1 MNFYSTT
8 CFRNKFNKDRK
19 YYVGIVIQFCKNQK
33 IQKLNA
39 RNVNIYFAFIVLKV
53 NIQPLK
59 RDIMSVFRNIEA
71 MIVHFV
77 FQGGLELLM
86 MLIILKYLSV

>member
-1 MNFYSTT
+1 MNFFCTT

-39 RNVNIYFAFIVLKV
+39 RNVNMHFAFIVLKV
-53 NIQPLK
+53 KILLPPKLKINIF
-59 RDIMSVFRNIEA
+59 SVFRNIEA

-77 FQGGLELLM
+77 FRSGLELLR
-86 MLIILKYLSV
+86 MLII